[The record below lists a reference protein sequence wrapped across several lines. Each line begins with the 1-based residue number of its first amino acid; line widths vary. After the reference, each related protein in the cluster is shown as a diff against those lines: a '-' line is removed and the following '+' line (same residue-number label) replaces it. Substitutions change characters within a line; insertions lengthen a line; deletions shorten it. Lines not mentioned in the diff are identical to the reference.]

1 MAVGLTVSTRERE
14 RERES
19 APSSAVPATAED
31 SETGREMADP
41 LCPRSRRGMAVGH
54 TSSETAALTLC
65 VWRPSGHPAPSST
78 ARPGPG
84 VLSLTYVAAH
94 RAFQQRPEIR
104 NVHHG
109 AGGSAPPLGPY
120 QAGSFAGHAVCAPQR
135 GARPRLDS
143 IPPRRISAPQLSLQV
158 PVQHRAPTLTRRRPS
173 SSCFGRAPP
182 RPLQQ
187 CRGHLLPTFAP
198 TNPSGYQRPRDI
210 AFTSVD
216 WTLLPSPSLSSS
228 LSSCHAAGGGG
239 GGDTGR
245 RRTRFSRF
253 IGVHWDSCLPHRARS
268 CGRPTI
274 GILLASFHSSD
285 DTGGAVHHRR
295 WTRHHTGTHEPRLTT
310 RWISFTS
317 SSVSVAIY
325 IFDMP
330 PLV

>member
-1 MAVGLTVSTRERE
+1 MREREGRREGRGGERERGSASEHASSAVLATAAQATLQEGDGRGPHPSRRVRDRGMAVGLTVSTRERE

-158 PVQHRAPTLTRRRPS
+158 PVQHRAPTL
-173 SSCFGRAPP
+173 
-182 RPLQQ
+182 
-187 CRGHLLPTFAP
+187 
-198 TNPSGYQRPRDI
+198 
-210 AFTSVD
+210 
-216 WTLLPSPSLSSS
+216 
-228 LSSCHAAGGGG
+228 
-239 GGDTGR
+239 
-245 RRTRFSRF
+245 FS
-253 IGVHWDSCLPHRARS
+253 
-268 CGRPTI
+268 
-274 GILLASFHSSD
+274 
-285 DTGGAVHHRR
+285 
-295 WTRHHTGTHEPRLTT
+295 
-310 RWISFTS
+310 
-317 SSVSVAIY
+317 
-325 IFDMP
+325 
-330 PLV
+330 

>member
-1 MAVGLTVSTRERE
+1 MCDIRIADSGGERETERERE

-120 QAGSFAGHAVCAPQR
+120 QVGSFAGHAVCAPQR

-143 IPPRRISAPQLSLQV
+143 IPPRRISAPQLSLQA
-158 PVQHRAPTLTRRRPS
+158 PVQHRAPTL
-173 SSCFGRAPP
+173 
-182 RPLQQ
+182 
-187 CRGHLLPTFAP
+187 
-198 TNPSGYQRPRDI
+198 
-210 AFTSVD
+210 
-216 WTLLPSPSLSSS
+216 
-228 LSSCHAAGGGG
+228 
-239 GGDTGR
+239 
-245 RRTRFSRF
+245 FS
-253 IGVHWDSCLPHRARS
+253 
-268 CGRPTI
+268 
-274 GILLASFHSSD
+274 
-285 DTGGAVHHRR
+285 
-295 WTRHHTGTHEPRLTT
+295 
-310 RWISFTS
+310 
-317 SSVSVAIY
+317 
-325 IFDMP
+325 
-330 PLV
+330 

>member
-1 MAVGLTVSTRERE
+1 VREREGRREGRGGERERGSASEHASSAVLATAAQATLQEGDGRGPHPSRRVRDRGMAVGLTVSTRERE

-158 PVQHRAPTLTRRRPS
+158 PVQHRAPTL
-173 SSCFGRAPP
+173 
-182 RPLQQ
+182 
-187 CRGHLLPTFAP
+187 
-198 TNPSGYQRPRDI
+198 
-210 AFTSVD
+210 
-216 WTLLPSPSLSSS
+216 
-228 LSSCHAAGGGG
+228 
-239 GGDTGR
+239 
-245 RRTRFSRF
+245 FS
-253 IGVHWDSCLPHRARS
+253 
-268 CGRPTI
+268 
-274 GILLASFHSSD
+274 
-285 DTGGAVHHRR
+285 
-295 WTRHHTGTHEPRLTT
+295 
-310 RWISFTS
+310 
-317 SSVSVAIY
+317 
-325 IFDMP
+325 
-330 PLV
+330 

>member
-1 MAVGLTVSTRERE
+1 M
-14 RERES
+14 
-19 APSSAVPATAED
+19 
-31 SETGREMADP
+31 
-41 LCPRSRRGMAVGH
+41 GH

-228 LSSCHAAGGGG
+228 LSSCHAAGGEGG
-239 GGDTGR
+239 GTLGDDGHGFRGSLGFIGIHVYHIELVPVGVQRLEYCLPVST
-245 RRTRFSRF
+245 RRTTPVAPF
-253 IGVHWDSCLPHRARS
+253 ITVD
-268 CGRPTI
+268 GR
-274 GILLASFHSSD
+274 
-285 DTGGAVHHRR
+285 V
-295 WTRHHTGTHEPRLTT
+295 TT
-310 RWISFTS
+310 QGHMSL
-317 SSVSVAIY
+317 
-325 IFDMP
+325 D
-330 PLV
+330 

>member
-1 MAVGLTVSTRERE
+1 MREREGRREGRGGERERGSAREHASSAVLATAAQATLQEGDGRGPHPSRRVRDRGMAVGLTVSTRERE

-158 PVQHRAPTLTRRRPS
+158 PVQHRAPTL
-173 SSCFGRAPP
+173 
-182 RPLQQ
+182 
-187 CRGHLLPTFAP
+187 
-198 TNPSGYQRPRDI
+198 
-210 AFTSVD
+210 
-216 WTLLPSPSLSSS
+216 
-228 LSSCHAAGGGG
+228 
-239 GGDTGR
+239 
-245 RRTRFSRF
+245 FS
-253 IGVHWDSCLPHRARS
+253 
-268 CGRPTI
+268 
-274 GILLASFHSSD
+274 
-285 DTGGAVHHRR
+285 
-295 WTRHHTGTHEPRLTT
+295 
-310 RWISFTS
+310 
-317 SSVSVAIY
+317 
-325 IFDMP
+325 
-330 PLV
+330 